1 MLFNDKL
8 PTDLHIAFELIKVLI
23 MKDNL
28 NLIHKKNMCEH
39 LHNLSRKRKLDK
51 IIQCR
56 TFNLSGTSQLKDEY
70 VG

>member
-1 MLFNDKL
+1 MPFNDKL

-28 NLIHKKNMCEH
+28 NLIHKKNMSEH

-51 IIQCR
+51 IIQ
-56 TFNLSGTSQLKDEY
+56 
-70 VG
+70 